1 MSTKQ
6 IASHFSE
13 AAEILLKFNN
23 SANMELIEKAGQ
35 ILVESLKNVGTQI
48 YQRIEESNLS
58 LKIRVVNPEDLFGL
72 GTFSWNRNYLFRIR
86 IRAK

>member
-1 MSTKQ
+1 MGGM
-6 IASHFSE
+6 HFDNKDRQH
-13 AAEILLKFNN
+13 LK
-23 SANMELIEKAGQ
+23 LK
-35 ILVESLKNVGTQI
+35 SLKNVGTQI

-58 LKIRVVNPEDLFGL
+58 LKIRVVNPEDLCGL